1 MQSRYLVCFKAGYA
15 YSEHNFDAV
24 VEWNGYDVEALR
36 NNLREGIRKKYCN
49 DKKDVSISITFVSV
63 FELKKEETNA

>member
-1 MQSRYLVCFKAGYA
+1 MQSKYLVCFKAKYA
-15 YSEHNFDAV
+15 YSESNFDAV

-36 NNLREGIRKKYCN
+36 NSLREGIREKYCN
-49 DKKDVSISITFVSV
+49 DKKDVYVSITLVSV